1 MRGRTMR
8 QVTGAW
14 RGRGRT
20 VGAAAGLAGA
30 GALAAA
36 WVAQHRRVGA
46 ALEAAEAEAVAEELA
61 LPEDLVHHEIAM
73 DDGAVVHVAE
83 RGQGTPLVLVHGLL
97 SASGIWVHQLTD
109 LADRHRVVAV
119 DLRGHGRSTVGDE
132 GTGVVRMAADVR
144 RVMEQLDLRRALVV
158 GHSMGGMVVL
168 RLVHDMAA
176 AERRR
181 RVDGVAVVSSAAG
194 PFLSAPGSTTASRV
208 VLPAWSQL
216 VLAADRVGMWTRPA
230 RDLRWWATRLSFGAE
245 ANPAWVRYTEELSRP
260 VSAATFTS
268 LLPDLAGF
276 DLSDGLADI
285 EVPVLVVVGS
295 RDRLTPPR
303 HARRMAAVLPQAQ
316 LVELPRCG
324 HTPMLE
330 RRHEFS
336 RLLDEFSAKLA

>member
-1 MRGRTMR
+1 MGTA
-8 QVTGAW
+8 GAVL
-14 RGRGRT
+14 RGRGRI

-36 WVAQHRRVGA
+36 WVAQHRRVGQ
-46 ALEAAEAEAVAEELA
+46 ALEAADAAAEGEGLV
-61 LPEDLVHHEIAM
+61 LPADLVHHEITV
-73 DDGAVVHVAE
+73 DDGAVIHVAE
-83 RGQGTPLVLVHGLL
+83 RGEGPPLLLLHGLM

-109 LADRHRVVAV
+109 LAGRHRVVAV
-119 DLRGHGRSTVGDE
+119 DLRGHGRSSVGAE
-132 GTGVVRMAADVR
+132 GTGILRMAEDVR
-144 RVMEQLDLRRALVV
+144 RVMEELDLRRALVV
-158 GHSMGGMVVL
+158 GHSMGGMVAL
-168 RLVHDMAA
+168 RVVHDLPAA
-176 AERRR
+176 DRRR
-181 RVDGVAVVSSAAG
+181 RVDGLAVVSSAAG

-216 VLAADRVGMWTRPA
+216 VLAADRIGMWSRPV

-245 ANPAWVRYTEELSRP
+245 ANPAQVRFTEELSRP
-260 VSAATFTS
+260 VSASTFAG
-268 LLPDLAGF
+268 LLPDLVAF
-276 DLSDGLADI
+276 DLSGGLADI

-303 HARRMAAVLPQAQ
+303 YARAMAGALPQAQ

>member
-1 MRGRTMR
+1 MRGMR
-8 QVTGAW
+8 MAKATAVL

-20 VGAAAGLAGA
+20 VGAVAGLAGTT
-30 GALAAA
+30 ALAAA
-36 WVAQHRRVGA
+36 WVAQHRRVGR
-46 ALEAAEAEAVAEELA
+46 ALEAADGADEG
-61 LPEDLVHHEIAM
+61 LVIPADVTEHEITT
-73 DDGAVVHVAE
+73 DDGAVLHVVE
-83 RGQGTPLVLVHGLL
+83 RGEGPPLLLLHGLL

-119 DLRGHGRSTVGDE
+119 DLRGHGRSSVGAD
-132 GTGVVRMAADVR
+132 GTGVVRMAQDAR
-144 RVMEQLDLRRALVV
+144 QVMEELDLRRALVV
-158 GHSMGGMVVL
+158 GHSMGGMVAL
-168 RLVHDMAA
+168 RLVHDLPA

-181 RVDGVAVVSSAAG
+181 RVDGLAVVSSAAG

-208 VLPAWSQL
+208 VLPAWSQM

-230 RDLRWWATRLSFGAE
+230 RDVRWWATRLSFGAE
-245 ANPAWVRYTEELSRP
+245 ADPAQVRFTEELSRP
-260 VSAATFTS
+260 VSAATFTG
-268 LLPDLAGF
+268 LLPDLVSF
-276 DLSDGLADI
+276 DLSGGLADI

-303 HARRMAAVLPQAQ
+303 HARRMAGALPQAQ

-336 RLLDEFSAKLA
+336 RLLDEFAAKLA

>member
-1 MRGRTMR
+1 MGEA
-8 QVTGAW
+8 GAVL

-36 WVAQHRRVGA
+36 WVAQHRRVGR
-46 ALEAAEAEAVAEELA
+46 ALEAADAAAEGEGLV
-61 LPEDLVHHEIAM
+61 LPSDLRHHEIAV
-73 DDGAVVHVAE
+73 DDGAVIHVVE
-83 RGQGTPLVLVHGLL
+83 RGEGPPLLLLHGLM
-97 SASGIWVHQLTD
+97 SASGIWVNQLTD
-109 LADRHRVVAV
+109 LAGRHRVVAV
-119 DLRGHGRSTVGDE
+119 DLRGHGRSSVGEE
-132 GTGVVRMAADVR
+132 GTGLVRMAEDVR
-144 RVMEQLDLRRALVV
+144 RVMEELDLRRALVV
-158 GHSMGGMVVL
+158 GHSMGGMVAL
-168 RLVHDMAA
+168 RVVHDLPA
-176 AERRR
+176 AERRL
-181 RVDGVAVVSSAAG
+181 RVDGLAVVSSAAG

-208 VLPAWSQL
+208 LVPAWSQF
-216 VLAADRVGMWTRPA
+216 VLAADRAGMWSRPA

-245 ANPAWVRYTEELSRP
+245 ADPAQVRFTEELSRP
-260 VSAATFTS
+260 VAASTFTR
-268 LLPDLAGF
+268 LLPDLVAF

-303 HARRMAAVLPQAQ
+303 HARAMAGVLPQAQ